1 MRFWREKIVV
11 VDNVVVKKKKHQ
23 IFLGHTPFVCVF
35 LFASPPVSNGQLPS
49 FFLSF
54 LFACERRRKQ

>member
-11 VDNVVVKKKKHQ
+11 VKKKKHQ
-23 IFLGHTPFVCVF
+23 IFWGGTRLLCVCLPLRVASCIDRAASFF
-35 LFASPPVSNGQLPS
+35 LS